1 MGARSATRGLNRR
14 LAVDCEAGGHGLMPH
29 VVVEQA
35 GPLEVVFAALD
46 PFVVADGNL
55 ILRITDVFLNRRG
68 TMMLLEAV
76 VVDKPRSQTFFVQL
90 SRKDQAI
97 TVRLLP
103 ATDPEEKTPAVK
115 RLMALVARR
124 IRQIVPQSRYGK
136 TNLQDFLTEPDA

>member
-1 MGARSATRGLNRR
+1 
-14 LAVDCEAGGHGLMPH
+14 MPH

-35 GPLEVVFAALD
+35 GPLTAVFAALD
-46 PFVVADGNL
+46 PFVEADGNL
-55 ILRITDVFLNRRG
+55 ILRISDVFLNQRG

-90 SRKDQAI
+90 SQKDHAV

-103 ATDPEEKTPAVK
+103 ATDPQEKTPAVK
-115 RLMALVARR
+115 QLMAAVARR

-136 TNLQDFLTEPDA
+136 TNLQDFLTEPDV